1 MPSLELDWGK
11 HAKSRVTAL
20 AVMEDLEVLEDR
32 VGQLDAG
39 PPGSAITVCVS
50 AAT

>member
-11 HAKSRVTAL
+11 HAKRGVTAL

-32 VGQLDAG
+32 IRAG
-39 PPGSAITVCVS
+39 CDS
-50 AAT
+50 